1 MFTNFKSLHLL
12 QYNYIYIFDKDTFIL
27 YIFCFTMYTKSAKKN
42 FFSESDSDGENQSFP
57 LKRDASVKGG
67 VNQLRS
73 RFSENKGNICFTYW
87 PSLKNGSD
95 QLIVPLHI
103 YTIYISLCTQT
114 ADPNHFRGTHC
125 SSTCEDC
132 HNLSGVLYDLTL
144 RETIISHLLDL
155 FFHITSLAQV
165 YYCSHLGTVFFELNQ

>member
-1 MFTNFKSLHLL
+1 MYANNLNNF
-12 QYNYIYIFDKDTFIL
+12 
-27 YIFCFTMYTKSAKKN
+27 C
-42 FFSESDSDGENQSFP
+42 FSESDSDGENQSFP

-73 RFSENKGNICFTYW
+73 RFSENKGNICFTFW
-87 PSLKNGSD
+87 PSLENGSD

-103 YTIYISLCTQT
+103 YTIYISLFSQT

-132 HNLSGVLYDLTL
+132 HNLSGVLYDLIF
-144 RETIISHLLDL
+144 RETIISHLII
-155 FFHITSLAQV
+155 FHITSLVLV